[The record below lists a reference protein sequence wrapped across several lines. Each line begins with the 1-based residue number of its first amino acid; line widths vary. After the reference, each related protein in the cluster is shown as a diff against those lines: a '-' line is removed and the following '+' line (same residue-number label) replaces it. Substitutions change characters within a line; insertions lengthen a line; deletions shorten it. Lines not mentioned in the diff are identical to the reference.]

1 MIGPNPGTALT
12 RTSPSLPAFLTT
24 NHYSLTTAFSA
35 QNSFMIRFRPKTGTS
50 AALAEQTGPPAV
62 PLASRTPLA
71 PPPAAPKLQRR
82 RDSAVL
88 QPRSNSPSPPESDDR
103 FFSGAANPVR
113 RGEPTPLSFC
123 SLAPPFTSSPAHFF
137 PRSLLHSSTFSL
149 VHLFPRSLA
158 PLFPWSLV
166 PCRGPRRQ
174 VFVAGVAWSLL
185 FHPTPHAFGAHPPC
199 LSTHPLPQGLSG
211 PRFLLQFPLF
221 PWSLGPCFCPTP
233 PSFLDPTPHA
243 VL

>member
-1 MIGPNPGTALT
+1 LLHTQFMIGPNPGTALT

-88 QPRSNSPSPPESDDR
+88 PLPP
-103 FFSGAANPVR
+103 
-113 RGEPTPLSFC
+113 
-123 SLAPPFTSSPAHFF
+123 
-137 PRSLLHSSTFSL
+137 SLLHSSTFSL
-149 VHLFPRSLA
+149 VHLFLR
-158 PLFPWSLV
+158 SLV
-166 PCRGPRRQ
+166 PCFFTPPMPS
-174 VFVAGVAWSLL
+174 A
-185 FHPTPHAFGAHPPC
+185 PTPPVF
-199 LSTHPLPQGLSG
+199 LPTPS
-211 PRFLLQFPLF
+211 PRASPVPVFCSNFPY
-221 PWSLGPCFCPTP
+221 SLGPLVPAFAPPP

>member
-12 RTSPSLPAFLTT
+12 RTFPSLPAFLTT

-35 QNSFMIRFRPKTGTS
+35 QNSFMIRFRPNTGTS

-88 QPRSNSPSPPESDDR
+88 PLPP
-103 FFSGAANPVR
+103 
-113 RGEPTPLSFC
+113 
-123 SLAPPFTSSPAHFF
+123 
-137 PRSLLHSSTFSL
+137 SLLHPLTSSL
-149 VHLFPRSLA
+149 VHFFTPPLFPSSTSSLA
-158 PLFPWSLV
+158 PLLPCSLGPLFPAGAPGDRSSSLGWLV
-166 PCRGPRRQ
+166 PCFLTPPPMPS
-174 VFVAGVAWSLL
+174 A
-185 FHPTPHAFGAHPPC
+185 PTPPVF
-199 LSTHPLPQGLSG
+199 LPTPSPRASPG

-233 PSFLDPTPHA
+233 PIVSRPHPPCRF
-243 VL
+243 VKL

>member
-35 QNSFMIRFRPKTGTS
+35 PNGSMIRFRPKTGRS
-50 AALAEQTGPPAV
+50 AALVEQTGSSAV
-62 PLASRTPLA
+62 PLAPRTPLT

-113 RGEPTPLSFC
+113 RGGPTPLSFC

-137 PRSLLHSSTFSL
+137 TRSLLPSFTSSLLHFFTRPPLPSL
-149 VHLFPRSLA
+149 PC
-158 PLFPWSLV
+158 SLV
-166 PCRGPRRQ
+166 PL
-174 VFVAGVAWSLL
+174 V
-185 FHPTPHAFGAHPPC
+185 
-199 LSTHPLPQGLSG
+199 
-211 PRFLLQFPLF
+211 
-221 PWSLGPCFCPTP
+221 PWSLGPLFPAFSPHP
-233 PSFLDPTPHA
+233 PCLRHPPPLSFYPPPPPGPLRSPFSAPISLVPLVPWSLLLPHPPILSDPTPHA

>member
-88 QPRSNSPSPPESDDR
+88 PLPPSLLHPL
-103 FFSGAANPVR
+103 
-113 RGEPTPLSFC
+113 TP
-123 SLAPPFTSSPAHFF
+123 
-137 PRSLLHSSTFSL
+137 SLLHSSTFSL
-149 VHLFPRSLA
+149 VHLFLRSLA
-158 PLFPWSLV
+158 PLFPAFSPPPCLRRPPPLSFYPPPPPGPLRSPFSAPISLIPLV
-166 PCRGPRRQ
+166 P
-174 VFVAGVAWSLL
+174 WSLL
-185 FHPTPHAFGAHPPC
+185 LPHPP
-199 LSTHPLPQGLSG
+199 H
-211 PRFLLQFPLF
+211 RF
-221 PWSLGPCFCPTP
+221 STP
-233 PSFLDPTPHA
+233 PPMPFCETVKL
-243 VL
+243 